1 MPQLQIIISVEARA
15 DLLQLERYIAE
26 RDGELR
32 AELILGRIWE
42 TIRTLAFMPGLGSPR
57 PYLNRKTR
65 AFPSPPWLIV
75 YAPLPS
81 LDGIRIVRVVDGRR
95 DLPAVLGPK
104 RRR

>member
-1 MPQLQIIISVEARA
+1 VPQLQIIVSAEARA

-26 RDGELR
+26 HDGDLR
-32 AELILGRIWE
+32 AELVIGRIWE

-57 PYLNRKTR
+57 PYLTRKTR
-65 AFPSPPWLIV
+65 AFPAPPWLIV

-95 DLPAVLGPK
+95 DLPSVLGSTK
-104 RRR
+104 RR